1 MTKLKN
7 YPRPTLRVGGAAAA
21 LALVLALALASDA
34 SACPNCRE
42 ALGDDPSGQGLASG
56 FYYSILFMMSMPFVI
71 LGTLGTVFYRSVRR
85 ASVDQQNSEQPATT
99 DAAAPSQA

>member
-1 MTKLKN
+1 MNLLKKHA
-7 YPRPTLRVGGAAAA
+7 RSILRVGGAAAA
-21 LALVLALALASDA
+21 LALVLALASEA

-42 ALGDDPSGQGLASG
+42 SLADDPAGQGLASG

-85 ASVDQQNSEQPATT
+85 ASSEQQSSGEVDSTP
-99 DAAAPSQA
+99 QA